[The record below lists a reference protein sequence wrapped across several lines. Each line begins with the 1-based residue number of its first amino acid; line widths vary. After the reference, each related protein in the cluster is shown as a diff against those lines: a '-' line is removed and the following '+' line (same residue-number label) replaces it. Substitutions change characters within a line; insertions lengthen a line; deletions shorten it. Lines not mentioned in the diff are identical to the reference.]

1 MRMNK
6 LPNISK
12 VPITGNYIL
21 QVSFDDGKTVIYDI
35 QEDLDIIPAYKERVF
50 RKEDK
55 SHV

>member
-12 VPITGNYIL
+12 VSITGNYIL

-35 QEDLDIIPAYKERVF
+35 QEDLDIIPAYKDRVF